1 MASDWFKFPAS
12 FVDDARFRGL
22 NPSASLTYLRLFCL
36 ASRGFWDLPRHDP
49 DTMVWTL
56 RLEGRERGGF
66 KRDLAA
72 LMEAHLVDEQ
82 GKPVDFDSIQGSG
95 VSDAERQRRRR
106 ERLRKLRDAA
116 VTDGN
121 AVTDKSRDGHVTV
134 TTRAR
139 EEQNRTEQNTPS
151 PPEGERGGG
160 GLSDEDR
167 DFEAFWAAYP
177 RKTAKWDARKA
188 WHAAVQRRGLS
199 APAAIAA
206 VEAQARSDQWT
217 RDGGRF
223 VPSPA
228 AWLSGGRWLDD
239 VSALADS
246 ENSKKGGAADVPDDP
261 ELAQKRALVA
271 ALGRE
276 EREDGL

>member
-95 VSDAERQRRRR
+95 VSVAERVRRCR
-106 ERLRKLRDAA
+106 ERKRARN
-116 VTDGN
+116 VTE
-121 AVTDKSRDGHVTV
+121 TLPSPLQSRDSNVTV

-151 PPEGERGGG
+151 PPEGVRGGG

-239 VSALADS
+239 VSAMADS

-261 ELAQKRALVA
+261 ELAEKRALVA

>member
-1 MASDWFKFPAS
+1 MADQWFKFPS
-12 FVDDARFRGL
+12 GFIDDARFRGL

-36 ASRGFWDLPRHDP
+36 ASRRFWEQPRHDP
-49 DTMVWTL
+49 DTMLWTL

-72 LMEAHLVDEQ
+72 LMEAHLVDER
-82 GKPVDFDSIQGSG
+82 GKPVDYESLQGSG
-95 VSDAERQRRRR
+95 LSSTERSRLHRARKRECNVAATLHETQTQR
-106 ERLRKLRDAA
+106 
-116 VTDGN
+116 DGN
-121 AVTDKSRDGHVTV
+121 GGETP
-134 TTRAR
+134 RAR
-139 EEQNRTEQNTPS
+139 EEERRIDKNTPS

-239 VSALADS
+239 VSAMADS

-261 ELAQKRALVA
+261 ELAEKRALVA

>member
-56 RLEGRERGGF
+56 RLEGRERGAF

-95 VSDAERQRRRR
+95 VSVAERVRRYR
-106 ERLRKLRDAA
+106 ERKRARN
-116 VTDGN
+116 VTETLPN
-121 AVTDKSRDGHVTV
+121 PLQSRDSNVTV

-199 APAAIAA
+199 AQAAIAA

-239 VSALADS
+239 VSAMADS
-246 ENSKKGGAADVPDDP
+246 ENAKKGGAADVPDDP
-261 ELAQKRALVA
+261 VLAEKRALVA